1 MADRIDTDVLI
12 VGGGPVGL
20 ALAMDL
26 AQRRIDVTLVEMRA
40 AGEPPSVRANVVSAR
55 TMEAF
60 RRLGI
65 ARSVRE
71 AGLPAD
77 YPNDVAIRTTAT
89 GFELAR
95 VPIPCRA
102 KRYTEKSG
110 PDGWWPTP
118 EPPHRI
124 NQMFLEPVL
133 FAAAAATPRI
143 RMLNRVRVTDFEQ
156 SADGVSGG
164 GEQSRQR
171 QRTKDLCALSC
182 RLRWRPFPDK
192 AGDRRRVDRRCGAD
206 AGAVDLCPRPRFAW
220 SNARPSL
227 GGRLRQSTK
236 SGPCFRNR
244 RTGAM
249 ARPQV
254 RADRRVVALRPAAER
269 TRHPRP
275 AAVFCVRDAGQG
287 GLDGATHDRQPFP

>member
-1 MADRIDTDVLI
+1 MALRIETDVLI

-20 ALAMDL
+20 TLGMDL
-26 AQRRIDVTLVEMRA
+26 AQRGVDVTLAEMRA
-40 AGEPPSVRANVVSAR
+40 AGEPPSVRSNVVSAR

-65 ARSVRE
+65 ARYVRE

-102 KRYTEKSG
+102 KRYTDKSG

-133 FAAAAATPRI
+133 FAAAAAVPRI
-143 RMLNRVRVTDFEQ
+143 RMLNRMRVTGFEQ
-156 SADGVSGG
+156 IENGVLAIA
-164 GEQSRQR
+164 
-171 QRTKDLCALSC
+171 KDLDTASEQKVFARHLVGCDGAHSEIWRGIGAALT
-182 RLRWRPFPDK
+182 
-192 AGDRRRVDRRCGAD
+192 GDA
-206 AGAVDLCPRPRFAW
+206 ALMQAQ
-220 SNARPSL
+220 STSARPIYL
-227 GGRLRQSTK
+227 
-236 SGPCFRNR
+236 
-244 RTGAM
+244 
-249 ARPQV
+249 V
-254 RADRRVVALRPAAER
+254 
-269 TRHPRP
+269 
-275 AAVFCVRDAGQG
+275 
-287 GLDGATHDRQPFP
+287 